1 METISERR
9 WSTVLLILLISVDLI
24 FCGLEILYSWGYA
37 GDYRY
42 SLGADRGYAEVY
54 GYIKFFWIVL
64 LLAWFG
70 FKKRQLVYGVAALLF
85 FYFLLDDSLQI
96 HETVGGHIAEG
107 TGMIQSYGL
116 RGKDF
121 GELTVS
127 VLAGLFFL
135 IAGWLAYRNSNAFAR
150 RAGLYLLTGVF
161 VLAIFGVGADLLHQL
176 LGDRLPW
183 TNTPLLILEDGGEL
197 IVISVICWFVYSLA
211 HQELSL
217 PQIHSPLT

>member
-9 WSTVLLILLISVDLI
+9 WSTVPLILLIFVDVI
-24 FCGLEILYSWGYA
+24 FFGLEILYSWGYA

-64 LLAWFG
+64 LLAWLAH
-70 FKKRQLVYGVAALLF
+70 KKRQLVYGVGALLF

-96 HETVGGHIAEG
+96 HETAGGQIAEWA
-107 TGMIQSYGL
+107 GMLQAYGL

-127 VLAGLFFL
+127 ALVGVFFL
-135 IAGWLAYRNSNAFAR
+135 VVGWVAYRHSNAFAR
-150 RAGLYLLTGVF
+150 RVGLYLLAGVF
-161 VLAIFGVGADLLHQL
+161 ALAIFGVGADMLHQL
-176 LGDRLPW
+176 LGGQFPW

-197 IVISVICWFVYSLA
+197 MVISVICWFVYSLA
-211 HQELSL
+211 HQQLSP
-217 PQIHSPLT
+217 PQIRSPFT

>member
-9 WSTVLLILLISVDLI
+9 WSIVPLILLIIVDFI
-24 FCGLEILYSWGYA
+24 FIGVEILYSLGYA

-64 LLAWFG
+64 HLGWLV

-96 HETVGGHIAEG
+96 HERVGGQIAEW
-107 TGMIQSYGL
+107 TGMMHAYGL

-121 GELTVS
+121 GELAVS
-127 VLAGLFFL
+127 ALAGLFFL
-135 IAGWLAYRNSNAFAR
+135 VTGWLAYRYSNTFAR
-150 RAGLYLLTGVF
+150 RAGLYLLVS
-161 VLAIFGVGADLLHQL
+161 VLALAVFGVGADVLHQL
-176 LGDRLPW
+176 VGDRFPW

-197 IVISVICWFVYSLA
+197 IVISAICWFVYSLA
-211 HQELSL
+211 DQELFP
-217 PQIHSPLT
+217 PQIRSPFV